1 MLMDYSRVDYGK
13 KRKTTATKQEIQ
25 ETKEYNAELAKTI
38 ASRVAE
44 AKAKSEAKRLANK
57 K

>member
-1 MLMDYSRVDYGK
+1 MDYSRVDYGK